1 MVKEGTRWSGNGGGR
16 DVFHIIQIIEVEGH
30 TWVHY
35 IKENAPENSNREYS
49 CYIES
54 FLQRFTPLPE

>member
-1 MVKEGTRWSGNGGGR
+1 MIKEGSKWSSATGQELRVIN
-16 DVFHIIQIIEVEGH
+16 VVELEGH

-35 IKENAPENSNREYS
+35 IKENVSEDDIREYS

-54 FLQRFTPLPE
+54 FLSRFKQQPND